1 MIELFDAICQFI
13 RMLIDA
19 TFRIGSHRI
28 FAGGCSIRIIF
39 LKPVPTPKSDHWHE
53 NKLPKDETRSVLEID
68 SNSLFGGDRAVY
80 RVYVFEIV
88 VDGDD
93 ERFSRR

>member
-1 MIELFDAICQFI
+1 MRHFASG
-13 RMLIDA
+13 
-19 TFRIGSHRI
+19 RIVF
-28 FAGGCSIRIIF
+28 FAGGDLIRIIF
-39 LKPVPTPKSDHWHE
+39 LKPVPTPKSDHWRE

-80 RVYVFEIV
+80 WVYVFEIV